1 MIQPVGKDAG
11 GWHRLRK
18 AEPKARFQ
26 KREHHRHPRRQHQ
39 GIPCSM
45 RIPFLQSPALLQKA
59 ASGKRPEISAFAGN
73 HTAQA
78 GQGKADTQAMLRNTA
93 VWSDDSLVSQRLDS
107 IPAQDTTGSSNEP
120 DKQEKDNEVRTNQE
134 NLFL

>member
-1 MIQPVGKDAG
+1 M
-11 GWHRLRK
+11 
-18 AEPKARFQ
+18 
-26 KREHHRHPRRQHQ
+26 
-39 GIPCSM
+39 
-45 RIPFLQSPALLQKA
+45 
-59 ASGKRPEISAFAGN
+59 
-73 HTAQA
+73 QA
-78 GQGKADTQAMLRNTA
+78 NQGKADTQAMLRNTA